1 MQGGV
6 VSGNPAQ
13 QGGEGRGSRRS
24 SGQLL
29 GDSGPGRGRSSARRL
44 EAVPGR
50 RERGRAM
57 AAVPV
62 TTEGSVEL
70 PLADLNPDL
79 QKPLDSDSDSGQ
91 GSCET
96 ASPGPLGKSTASFED
111 RDSEEE
117 IFVRKKAKNQKVLE
131 DSESEE
137 EEDGGSPVQEN
148 ALGGDKENGEEKE
161 NIAAGKKKSHR
172 VCPALLDS
180 DDSDS
185 GDPLQPENLDTGRTA
200 GLPEGEL
207 EEERPLKS
215 GRKYRKHKQ
224 KHDVEGEPA
233 KEAVAKSRR
242 RKEKEKIMESIKQLR
257 KEKKP
262 VAEVNG
268 AERFPFNDSGCL
280 LDDKDLFDNGLE
292 EENDQPLEDE
302 ESLESIR
309 AAVKNK
315 IKKYKNKER
324 FPDSEGYKHVFD
336 EENEEPILKEPKRK
350 ERKAAR
356 LSKEAIKQLHSETQR
371 LLRES
376 SLSLPY
382 HVPEAKSVHDFF
394 KSRPRPACQGNAMAL
409 LKSSKYQ
416 LPLNE
421 ESAAVGSL
429 SKDCK
434 DGPVE
439 GDQSAAAEP
448 EMNLGRDVDDSV
460 TEPLAAEGRNLA
472 EDCAEQPRQ
481 DREDSHAVVGTVTD
495 DNTEAQQLPSCLSTE
510 CDQQKESEIPAAS
523 GDALMERGET
533 APDVQGETNT
543 QQVGPGLVAQPE
555 KVRKSK
561 LDKLRELG
569 IDLSIQPRICSDNES
584 FITLEEADSNK
595 ELEALKARFLKHTL
609 QPAKSKGERAIN
621 MNIIRKET
629 TSDGKEE
636 LRADVVPA
644 VLAAESL
651 EEAVH
656 TKPGEKLQAL
666 KAKLQEAMKLRRS
679 EERQKRQA
687 LFRLD
692 NEEMLEEEEE
702 EEEEEMTDES
712 EEEEEEE
719 EGDHENSE
727 FLLDE
732 AEEDNEDREEKHAED
747 GDKETD
753 KESIDGEKL
762 EKSERGDSVLKHPS
776 TESTLMLFKDSSSKM
791 GYSLPDEKLEMEETV
806 DKGPNKLEDDDSFSL
821 PALPKEN
828 SHNSSFEFIGS
839 MIPSYQ
845 PCNKQASRGGS
856 FFPAAGGFR
865 SPSPGFFKT
874 SFISS
879 ASKSSGKTS
888 EPSLPIEDS
897 QDLYNASP
905 EPKSLFPGAG
915 ESRFQF
921 SLEDDTQS
929 QLLDADGFLNVGQ
942 HRNKYQSSKHQLPLA
957 SMDENAM
964 DANMDELLDLCS
976 GQFSSQAE
984 HVANTSST
992 KKQNMEELLNL
1003 CSGKFVSQTGSP
1015 TWASSVSSKAEKYS
1029 DIEDPM
1035 AEALELC
1042 SGSFPTDRE
1051 EEEEEEQEELGG
1063 FQLLTDDEAFA
1074 SEEDEK
1080 EDEDSAAE
1088 EGERSDDEE
1097 EELLRHRPGSKKK
1110 LKLQDFMEEEA
1121 ELSGSDVGSEDE
1133 YDGED
1138 LNEYEEDI
1146 IDEELPDE
1154 AELGNQIQKFH
1165 MKAMLDDDKRRLRL
1179 YQERYLLDGDLHSDG
1194 PGRTRRFRWKNI
1206 DFASQMDL
1214 FQRDSD
1220 NEEENEEF
1228 EETEVKWR
1236 KERFEREQWLREQK
1250 EKNKEQ
1256 EEEEEEIGGDSE
1268 FMKLAKKVT
1277 AKSLQKKASPAVVA
1291 QGTAVLPRN
1300 PFEAFRPASD
1310 IQIKNGSLL
1319 NRPKAVL
1326 QKLAAMSDLNPNA
1339 PRNSRNFVFH
1349 TLSPEKSE
1357 EAKEKSK
1364 PQVKK
1369 RGPSAVITPAAKRP
1383 RVESSEETSQSRSI
1397 FQYLES

>member
-1 MQGGV
+1 
-6 VSGNPAQ
+6 
-13 QGGEGRGSRRS
+13 
-24 SGQLL
+24 
-29 GDSGPGRGRSSARRL
+29 
-44 EAVPGR
+44 
-50 RERGRAM
+50 M

-62 TTEGSVEL
+62 TTEDSVEL
-70 PLADLNPDL
+70 PLEDLNPDL

-137 EEDGGSPVQEN
+137 EKDEGSAVQED
-148 ALGGDKENGEEKE
+148 ALSEDKENGEEKE
-161 NIAAGKKKSHR
+161 NIAAEKKKKSHR
-172 VCPALLDS
+172 ILPALLDS
-180 DDSDS
+180 DDSDT
-185 GDPLQPENLDTGRTA
+185 GDPLQIENLETGKSSS
-200 GLPEGEL
+200 LPEGEL
-207 EEERPLKS
+207 GQERPLKS
-215 GRKYRKHKQ
+215 GKKYRKHKH
-224 KHDVEGEPA
+224 KHDVEEEPA

-262 VAEVNG
+262 VAEMDG
-268 AERFPFNDSGCL
+268 GERFPFNDSGCL

-292 EENDQPLEDE
+292 EEDDQAPEDE

-315 IKKYKNKER
+315 MKHYKNKEH
-324 FPDSEGYKHVFD
+324 FPESEGYKHVFD
-336 EENEEPILKEPKRK
+336 EENEEPVLKEPKRK

-376 SLSLPY
+376 SVSLPY
-382 HVPEAKSVHDFF
+382 HVPEAKSVHDFY

-429 SKDCK
+429 SKDGK
-434 DGPVE
+434 DGPMQ
-439 GDQSAAAEP
+439 GDQSAAAEA
-448 EMNLGRDVDDSV
+448 EMNLGRDADASV
-460 TEPLAAEGRNLA
+460 TEPLAAEGRNLP

-481 DREDSHAVVGTVTD
+481 DREDSDAVTESVTD
-495 DNTEAQQLPSCLSTE
+495 DNTKEQQLSSCLSTH
-510 CDQQKESEIPAAS
+510 CDEQKGRETPPAPA
-523 GDALMERGET
+523 DALMEREET
-533 APDVQGETNT
+533 APDVQGETNSP
-543 QQVGPGLVAQPE
+543 QVGPGLVAQPE

-584 FITLEEADSNK
+584 FINLEEADSNK

-609 QPAKSKGERAIN
+609 QTSKSKGERAIN

-656 TKPGEKLQAL
+656 KKPGEKLQAL
-666 KAKLQEAMKLRRS
+666 KAKLQEAMKLRRT
-679 EERQKRQA
+679 EERQKRHA
-687 LFRLD
+687 LFKLD

-702 EEEEEMTDES
+702 EEEEEEMTDES
-712 EEEEEEE
+712 EEEEEEEE

-732 AEEDNEDREEKHAED
+732 AEEDNEDPEEKHTED

-762 EKSERGDSVLKHPS
+762 EKSEHGDSALKHPS

-821 PALPKEN
+821 PALPKES

-845 PCNKQASRGGS
+845 PCNKQASRAGS

-984 HVANTSST
+984 HVPNTSST

-1015 TWASSVSSKAEKYS
+1015 TWASSVSSKLEKDS

-1063 FQLLTDDEAFA
+1063 FQLLTDDEACS

-1080 EDEDSAAE
+1080 GEDSAAE
-1088 EGERSDDEE
+1088 EEELSDEE
-1097 EELLRHRPGSKKK
+1097 EVLRHRPGLKKK

-1138 LNEYEEDI
+1138 LNEYEEEI
-1146 IDEELPDE
+1146 IDEELPND

-1165 MKAMLDDDKRRLRL
+1165 MKAMLDDDKRQLRL

-1228 EETEVKWR
+1228 DETEVKWR

-1256 EEEEEEIGGDSE
+1256 EEEEEIGGESS

-1291 QGTAVLPRN
+1291 QGSALLPRN

-1357 EAKEKSK
+1357 ETKEKSK

-1369 RGPSAVITPAAKRP
+1369 RGPSAVITSAAKRP
-1383 RVESSEETSQSRSI
+1383 RVESSEDSSQSRSI
-1397 FQYLES
+1397 FQFLES

>member
-1 MQGGV
+1 FYAPQ
-6 VSGNPAQ
+6 N
-13 QGGEGRGSRRS
+13 
-24 SGQLL
+24 
-29 GDSGPGRGRSSARRL
+29 
-44 EAVPGR
+44 
-50 RERGRAM
+50 
-57 AAVPV
+57 
-62 TTEGSVEL
+62 
-70 PLADLNPDL
+70 
-79 QKPLDSDSDSGQ
+79 
-91 GSCET
+91 
-96 ASPGPLGKSTASFED
+96 
-111 RDSEEE
+111 
-117 IFVRKKAKNQKVLE
+117 
-131 DSESEE
+131 
-137 EEDGGSPVQEN
+137 
-148 ALGGDKENGEEKE
+148 KE
-161 NIAAGKKKSHR
+161 HF
-172 VCPALLDS
+172 
-180 DDSDS
+180 
-185 GDPLQPENLDTGRTA
+185 
-200 GLPEGEL
+200 PEG
-207 EEERPLKS
+207 
-215 GRKYRKHKQ
+215 
-224 KHDVEGEPA
+224 
-233 KEAVAKSRR
+233 
-242 RKEKEKIMESIKQLR
+242 
-257 KEKKP
+257 
-262 VAEVNG
+262 
-268 AERFPFNDSGCL
+268 
-280 LDDKDLFDNGLE
+280 
-292 EENDQPLEDE
+292 
-302 ESLESIR
+302 
-309 AAVKNK
+309 
-315 IKKYKNKER
+315 
-324 FPDSEGYKHVFD
+324 EGYKHVFD
-336 EENEEPILKEPKRK
+336 EENEEPVLKEPKRK

-371 LLRES
+371 LIRES
-376 SLSLPY
+376 SVSLPY
-382 HVPEAKSVHDFF
+382 HVPEAKTVHDFF
-394 KSRPRPACQGNAMAL
+394 KRRPRPACQGNAMAL

-421 ESAAVGSL
+421 ESAATGNL

-434 DGPVE
+434 DGPVKS
-439 GDQSAAAEP
+439 DQSAAAEP
-448 EMNLGRDVDDSV
+448 EMNLAKDVDAAV
-460 TEPLAAEGRNLA
+460 TEEVGKNLP

-481 DREDSHAVVGTVTD
+481 DQEDSHATVTGTVTTD
-495 DNTEAQQLPSCLSTE
+495 GNTEEQPPSHCLSTD
-510 CDQQKESEIPAAS
+510 CDEHKESEIPPAP
-523 GDALMERGET
+523 GDALVQGGET
-533 APDVQGETNT
+533 QPDIQSETSS

-569 IDLSIQPRICSDNES
+569 IDVSIKPRICSDNES
-584 FITLEEADSNK
+584 FITLDEAEPNK

-609 QPAKSKGERAIN
+609 QTSKSKAERAIN

-651 EEAVH
+651 EETVH

-687 LFRLD
+687 LFKLD
-692 NEEMLEEEEE
+692 NEEMLEEEEEE

-732 AEEDNEDREEKHAED
+732 AEEDNEDAEEKHVED

-762 EKSERGDSVLKHPS
+762 EKPGHCDSVLKNPS
-776 TESTLMLFKDSSSKM
+776 TESTLILFKDSSSKM
-791 GYSLPDEKLEMEETV
+791 GYSLPDEKLEMEETA
-806 DKGPNKLEDDDSFSL
+806 DKGPTKLEDDDSFSL
-821 PALPKEN
+821 PTLAKEN

-856 FFPAAGGFR
+856 FLPAAGGFR
-865 SPSPGFFKT
+865 SPSPGFFRT

-929 QLLDADGFLNVGQ
+929 QLLDADGFLNVGH

-976 GQFSSQAE
+976 GQFNSQAE
-984 HVANTSST
+984 HVPNTSSA

-1003 CSGKFVSQTGSP
+1003 CSGKFVSQSSP
-1015 TWASSVSSKAEKYS
+1015 TWASSVSSKAEKDS
-1029 DIEDPM
+1029 DMEDPM

-1051 EEEEEEQEELGG
+1051 EEEEEEEEQEELGG
-1063 FQLLTDDEAFA
+1063 FQLLTDDEALA

-1080 EDEDSAAE
+1080 GEDSAAE
-1088 EGERSDDEE
+1088 EAEISDEE
-1097 EELLRHRPGSKKK
+1097 EKLLRRRPGSKKK
-1110 LKLQDFMEEEA
+1110 LKLQDFMEDEA

-1133 YDGED
+1133 YDSED
-1138 LNEYEEDI
+1138 LNEYEEEI
-1146 IDEELPDE
+1146 IDEELPNDV
-1154 AELGNQIQKFH
+1154 ELGNQIQKFH
-1165 MKAMLDDDKRRLRL
+1165 MKAMLDDDKRQLRL
-1179 YQERYLLDGDLHSDG
+1179 YQERYLLDGDLHNDG

-1220 NEEENEEF
+1220 NDEENEEF
-1228 EETEVKWR
+1228 DDTEVKWR

-1256 EEEEEEIGGDSE
+1256 EEEEEEIAADSE

-1277 AKSLQKKASPAVVA
+1277 VKSLQKKANPAVVA
-1291 QGTAVLPRN
+1291 QEPTLLPRN

-1369 RGPSAVITPAAKRP
+1369 RGPSAVTTSVAKRP

>member
-1 MQGGV
+1 M
-6 VSGNPAQ
+6 
-13 QGGEGRGSRRS
+13 
-24 SGQLL
+24 
-29 GDSGPGRGRSSARRL
+29 
-44 EAVPGR
+44 
-50 RERGRAM
+50 
-57 AAVPV
+57 
-62 TTEGSVEL
+62 
-70 PLADLNPDL
+70 

-96 ASPGPLGKSTASFED
+96 ASPGPLGQN
-111 RDSEEE
+111 SEEE

-137 EEDGGSPVQEN
+137 EEDGGSAVQED

-161 NIAAGKKKSHR
+161 NIAAEKKKKSHR
-172 VCPALLDS
+172 ILPALLDS

-185 GDPLQPENLDTGRTA
+185 GDPLQIENLGTSRSSA
-200 GLPEGEL
+200 LPEGEL
-207 EEERPLKS
+207 GEERPLKS
-215 GRKYRKHKQ
+215 GKKYRKHKH
-224 KHDVEGEPA
+224 KHDVEEEPA
-233 KEAVAKSRR
+233 KEAGAKSRR

-262 VAEVNG
+262 VAEVGQVDG

-292 EENDQPLEDE
+292 EEDDQRPEDE

-315 IKKYKNKER
+315 IKHYKNKER

-336 EENEEPILKEPKRK
+336 EENEEPVLKEPKRK

-376 SLSLPY
+376 SVSLPY

-421 ESAAVGSL
+421 ESAAVGSS

-439 GDQSAAAEP
+439 GDQAAAAEP
-448 EMNLGRDVDDSV
+448 EMNLGRDVDAAV
-460 TEPLAAEGRNLA
+460 TEPLAAEGRNLP

-481 DREDSHAVVGTVTD
+481 DREDSHAVTETVTD
-495 DNTEAQQLPSCLSTE
+495 DNTKEQQLSNCLSAD
-510 CDQQKESEIPAAS
+510 CDEQKESEIPPAS

-533 APDVQGETNT
+533 APDVQGGTDT
-543 QQVGPGLVAQPE
+543 PQVEPGLVAQPE

-584 FITLEEADSNK
+584 FINLDEADSNK

-609 QPAKSKGERAIN
+609 QTSKSKGERAIN

-629 TSDGKEE
+629 TCDGKEE

-656 TKPGEKLQAL
+656 KKPGEKLQAL
-666 KAKLQEAMKLRRS
+666 KAKLQEAMKLRRT
-679 EERQKRQA
+679 EERQKR
-687 LFRLD
+687 
-692 NEEMLEEEEE
+692 
-702 EEEEEMTDES
+702 
-712 EEEEEEE
+712 
-719 EGDHENSE
+719 HNSE

-732 AEEDNEDREEKHAED
+732 AEEDNEDTEEKHTED

-762 EKSERGDSVLKHPS
+762 EKSEHGDSVLKHPS

-984 HVANTSST
+984 HVPNTSST

-1003 CSGKFVSQTGSP
+1003 CSGKFVSQSSP
-1015 TWASSVSSKAEKYS
+1015 TWASSVSSKAEKDS

-1042 SGSFPTDRE
+1042 SGSFPTDR
-1051 EEEEEEQEELGG
+1051 L
-1063 FQLLTDDEAFA
+1063 
-1074 SEEDEK
+1074 DEK
-1080 EDEDSAAE
+1080 GEDSAAE
-1088 EGERSDDEE
+1088 EAEMSDDEE
-1097 EELLRHRPGSKKK
+1097 ELLRYRPGSKKK
-1110 LKLQDFMEEEA
+1110 LKLQDFMEDEA

-1138 LNEYEEDI
+1138 LNEYEEEI
-1146 IDEELPDE
+1146 IDEELPND

-1165 MKAMLDDDKRRLRL
+1165 MSAMLDDDKRQLRL
-1179 YQERYLLDGDLHSDG
+1179 YQEQYLLDGDLHSDG

-1206 DFASQMDL
+1206 DFASQIDL

-1228 EETEVKWR
+1228 DETEVKWR

-1256 EEEEEEIGGDSE
+1256 EEEEEIGGDSE

-1291 QGTAVLPRN
+1291 QGSSLLPRN

-1369 RGPSAVITPAAKRP
+1369 RGPSAVITSAAKRP
-1383 RVESSEETSQSRSI
+1383 RIESSEESSQSRSI

>member
-1 MQGGV
+1 
-6 VSGNPAQ
+6 
-13 QGGEGRGSRRS
+13 
-24 SGQLL
+24 
-29 GDSGPGRGRSSARRL
+29 
-44 EAVPGR
+44 
-50 RERGRAM
+50 M

-62 TTEGSVEL
+62 TTEGPVEI

-96 ASPGPLGKSTASFED
+96 ASPGPLGKDTASFED
-111 RDSEEE
+111 GEEE
-117 IFVRKKAKNQKVLE
+117 IFVRKKAKNQKVLQ

-137 EEDGGSPVQEN
+137 EKDGGSSLQED
-148 ALGGDKENGEEKE
+148 ALDGDKENEEEKE
-161 NIAAGKKKSHR
+161 NFGAEKKKKSHR
-172 VCPALLDS
+172 VRPALLDS
-180 DDSDS
+180 DDSNT
-185 GDPLQPENLDTGRTA
+185 GDRLQIENLETGGMSA
-200 GLPEGEL
+200 LPEGEL
-207 EEERPLKS
+207 EEKRPQKS
-215 GRKYRKHKQ
+215 GKKHRKHK
-224 KHDVEGEPA
+224 HNVEEEPA
-233 KEAVAKSRR
+233 KEGVPKSRR
-242 RKEKEKIMESIKQLR
+242 RKEKEKIMDSIKQLR

-262 VAEVNG
+262 VAEQVDG
-268 AERFPFNDSGCL
+268 GERFPFNDSGCL
-280 LDDKDLFDNGLE
+280 LDDKELFDNGLE
-292 EENDQPLEDE
+292 EESDEHLEDE

-315 IKKYKNKER
+315 IKQYKNKER
-324 FPDSEGYKHVFD
+324 FPDDEGYKHVFD
-336 EENEEPILKEPKRK
+336 EENEEPVLKEPKRK

-371 LLRES
+371 LIRES
-376 SLSLPY
+376 SVSLPY
-382 HVPEAKSVHDFF
+382 HVPEAKSIHDFY
-394 KSRPRPACQGNAMAL
+394 KRRPRPACQGNAMAL

-421 ESAAVGSL
+421 ESAAIGNL
-429 SKDCK
+429 SKSCK
-434 DGPVE
+434 DGATE
-439 GDQSAAAEP
+439 GDQSAATEP
-448 EMNLGRDVDDSV
+448 EMNLGRDVDASV
-460 TEPLAAEGRNLA
+460 TEPLAAEGKNLP

-481 DREDSHAVVGTVTD
+481 DREDSHAVTGTVTD
-495 DNTEAQQLPSCLSTE
+495 DNTKEQQLSNCLSTD
-510 CDQQKESEIPAAS
+510 CDEQKESEIPPAS
-523 GDALMERGET
+523 GDAFMERGET
-533 APDVQGETNT
+533 APDKQGETNS
-543 QQVGPGLVAQPE
+543 QQLGPGPVAQPE

-584 FITLEEADSNK
+584 FINLDEADSNK
-595 ELEALKARFLKHTL
+595 ELEALKARFLKHTF
-609 QPAKSKGERAIN
+609 QTSKSKVERAIN

-644 VLAAESL
+644 VLAAEGL
-651 EEAVH
+651 EETVH

-687 LFRLD
+687 LFQLD

-702 EEEEEMTDES
+702 EEEEMTDES
-712 EEEEEEE
+712 EEEEE

-732 AEEDNEDREEKHAED
+732 AEEDNEDTEEKNTED

-762 EKSERGDSVLKHPS
+762 EKSEHGDSVLKHPS

-806 DKGPNKLEDDDSFSL
+806 DKGPTKLEDDDSFSL
-821 PALPKEN
+821 PTLAKES

-856 FFPAAGGFR
+856 SLPAAGGFR

-984 HVANTSST
+984 HVPNTSST

-1015 TWASSVSSKAEKYS
+1015 TWASSMSSKAEKDS

-1063 FQLLTDDEAFA
+1063 FQLLTDDEAVA

-1080 EDEDSAAE
+1080 GEDSGDEEAE
-1088 EGERSDDEE
+1088 VSDE
-1097 EELLRHRPGSKKK
+1097 EELLRHRRGMKKK

-1138 LNEYEEDI
+1138 LNEYEEEI

-1165 MKAMLDDDKRRLRL
+1165 MKAMLDDDKRQLRL

-1228 EETEVKWR
+1228 DETEVKWR

-1256 EEEEEEIGGDSE
+1256 EEEEEEIAGNNE

-1277 AKSLQKKASPAVVA
+1277 ARSLQKKASPAVVA
-1291 QGTAVLPRN
+1291 QDTSLLPRN
-1300 PFEAFRPASD
+1300 PFEAFRPAGD

-1326 QKLAAMSDLNPNA
+1326 QKLAAMSDLNLNA

-1357 EAKEKSK
+1357 EAREKSN

-1369 RGPSAVITPAAKRP
+1369 RGPPAAITSAAKRP
-1383 RVESSEETSQSRSI
+1383 RVESSEESSQSRSI

>member
-1 MQGGV
+1 M
-6 VSGNPAQ
+6 
-13 QGGEGRGSRRS
+13 
-24 SGQLL
+24 
-29 GDSGPGRGRSSARRL
+29 
-44 EAVPGR
+44 
-50 RERGRAM
+50 
-57 AAVPV
+57 
-62 TTEGSVEL
+62 
-70 PLADLNPDL
+70 

-111 RDSEEE
+111 REEE

-137 EEDGGSPVQEN
+137 EEGGDSPVQED
-148 ALGGDKENGEEKE
+148 ALGGDKGNEGEKQ
-161 NIAAGKKKSHR
+161 NITAEKKKSHR
-172 VCPALLDS
+172 ILPAMLDS
-180 DDSDS
+180 DDSDT
-185 GDPLQPENLDTGRTA
+185 GDPVQIENLETGRSSA
-200 GLPEGEL
+200 LPEGEQG
-207 EEERPLKS
+207 EERPLKS
-215 GRKYRKHKQ
+215 GKKYRKHKH
-224 KHDVEGEPA
+224 KRSIEEEPA
-233 KEAVAKSRR
+233 KEAGAKSRR

-262 VAEVNG
+262 VAEVG
-268 AERFPFNDSGCL
+268 QVDGGERFPFNDSGCL

-292 EENDQPLEDE
+292 EEDDQPLEDE

-315 IKKYKNKER
+315 IKQYKNKER

-336 EENEEPILKEPKRK
+336 EENEEAVLKEPKRK

-376 SLSLPY
+376 SVSLPY

-416 LPLNE
+416 LSLNE
-421 ESAAVGSL
+421 ESAAIGSL

-448 EMNLGRDVDDSV
+448 EMNLARDVDASV
-460 TEPLAAEGRNLA
+460 TEPLAAEGKNLP

-481 DREDSHAVVGTVTD
+481 DREDSHVVTETVTD
-495 DNTEAQQLPSCLSTE
+495 DNTKEQQLSICLSTD
-510 CDQQKESEIPAAS
+510 CDEQKESEIPPAS

-543 QQVGPGLVAQPE
+543 QQVRPGLVAQPE

-584 FITLEEADSNK
+584 FINLDEADSNK

-609 QPAKSKGERAIN
+609 QTSKSKGERAIN
-621 MNIIRKET
+621 MNIIRKEA
-629 TSDGKEE
+629 TSDGTEE

-651 EEAVH
+651 EETIH
-656 TKPGEKLQAL
+656 KKPGEKLQAL
-666 KAKLQEAMKLRRS
+666 KAKLQEAMKLRRT
-679 EERQKRQA
+679 EERQKRHA

-702 EEEEEMTDES
+702 EEEEEEMTDES
-712 EEEEEEE
+712 EEEEEE

-732 AEEDNEDREEKHAED
+732 AEEDNEDTEEKHTED

-753 KESIDGEKL
+753 NESTDGEKL
-762 EKSERGDSVLKHPS
+762 EKSEHGDSVLKHPS

-806 DKGPNKLEDDDSFSL
+806 DKGPTKLEDDDSFSL

-984 HVANTSST
+984 HVPNTSST

-1003 CSGKFVSQTGSP
+1003 CSGKFVSQSSP
-1015 TWASSVSSKAEKYS
+1015 TWASSVSSKAEKDS

-1042 SGSFPTDRE
+1042 SGSFPTDRSA
-1051 EEEEEEQEELGG
+1051 
-1063 FQLLTDDEAFA
+1063 LL
-1074 SEEDEK
+1074 SSNLQKLILDEK
-1080 EDEDSAAE
+1080 GEDSAAE
-1088 EGERSDDEE
+1088 EAEVSDDE

-1138 LNEYEEDI
+1138 LNEYEEEM
-1146 IDEELPDE
+1146 IDEELPND

-1165 MKAMLDDDKRRLRL
+1165 MSAMLDDDKRQLRL

-1228 EETEVKWR
+1228 DETEGKWR

-1256 EEEEEEIGGDSE
+1256 EEEEEEIGGGSE

-1291 QGTAVLPRN
+1291 QGSALLPRN

-1310 IQIKNGSLL
+1310 SQIKNGSLL

-1349 TLSPEKSE
+1349 TLSPEKNE

-1369 RGPSAVITPAAKRP
+1369 RGPSAVVTSAAKRP

>member
-1 MQGGV
+1 
-6 VSGNPAQ
+6 
-13 QGGEGRGSRRS
+13 
-24 SGQLL
+24 
-29 GDSGPGRGRSSARRL
+29 
-44 EAVPGR
+44 
-50 RERGRAM
+50 M
-57 AAVPV
+57 AAAAAPA
-62 TTEGSVEL
+62 EF
-70 PLADLNPDL
+70 PLEDLNSDL
-79 QKPLDSDSDSGQ
+79 QKTLDSDSDSGQ

-96 ASPGPLGKSTASFED
+96 ASPGHFSKGIASLDD

-117 IFVRKKAKNQKVLE
+117 IFVRKKAKSKKLLQE
-131 DSESEE
+131 SESEDG
-137 EEDGGSPVQEN
+137 EDGGSFVQN
-148 ALGGDKENGEEKE
+148 DTPGGDKENGEEKE
-161 NIAAGKKKSHR
+161 SITAQRNKKSHR
-172 VCPALLDS
+172 IRQGPLDS
-180 DDSDS
+180 DDSDT
-185 GDPLQPENLDTGRTA
+185 GDQLQTGNLEVSRKS
-200 GLPEGEL
+200 GLPENEL

-215 GRKYRKHKQ
+215 GKKYRKHK
-224 KHDVEGEPA
+224 HDSEGETA
-233 KEAVAKSRR
+233 KKAVGKSRR
-242 RKEKEKIMESIKQLR
+242 RKEKERRIESTKQLK

-262 VAEVNG
+262 RAEQVDSG
-268 AERFPFNDSGCL
+268 ERYPFNDSGCL
-280 LDDKDLFDNGLE
+280 LDDKELFDNGLE
-292 EENDQPLEDE
+292 EENDYPPEDE
-302 ESLESIR
+302 ESIESIR

-315 IKKYKNKER
+315 MKKYKNKEQ
-324 FPDSEGYKHVFD
+324 FSEGEGYKHVFD
-336 EENEEPILKEPKRK
+336 EDEEPVLKEPKRK

-371 LLRES
+371 LIRES
-376 SLSLPY
+376 SVSLPY
-382 HVPEAKSVHDFF
+382 HVPETKSIHDFF
-394 KSRPRPACQGNAMAL
+394 KRRPRPVCQGNAMAL
-409 LKSSKYQ
+409 LKSAKYQ
-416 LPLNE
+416 LSLNE
-421 ESAAVGSL
+421 ESADTENL
-429 SKDCK
+429 NTDCK
-434 DGPVE
+434 DGRIE
-439 GDQSAAAEP
+439 GDQSAANEP
-448 EMNLGRDVDDSV
+448 EASLGGDVDKTV
-460 TEPLAAEGRNLA
+460 NKPLADVGKNLT
-472 EDCAEQPRQ
+472 EDCAEKPRQ
-481 DREDSHAVVGTVTD
+481 DSDDSHAIRTVTI
-495 DNTEAQQLPSCLSTE
+495 DNNTGEPQHSNFLSTDCSE
-510 CDQQKESEIPAAS
+510 QEEDEIPLAVG
-523 GDALMERGET
+523 GDALEQRDET
-533 APDVQGETNT
+533 APDVECEKSS

-561 LDKLRELG
+561 LEKLRELG
-569 IDLSIQPRICSDNES
+569 IDLSIKPRICSGNES
-584 FITLEEADSNK
+584 FINLDESDSNK

-609 QPAKSKGERAIN
+609 RTSKSKVERTIN

-629 TSDGKEE
+629 TSEGKEE
-636 LRADVVPA
+636 LKADVVPA
-644 VLAAESL
+644 VLATESL
-651 EEAVH
+651 DETVH

-666 KAKLQEAMKLRRS
+666 KAKLQEAMKLRRT

-687 LFRLD
+687 LFKLD
-692 NEEMLEEEEE
+692 NEEMLEEDEE

-712 EEEEEEE
+712 EEEEE
-719 EGDHENSE
+719 GNHENVE
-727 FLLDE
+727 FLLCE
-732 AEEDNEDREEKHAED
+732 AEEDNEDIEEKQVED

-762 EKSERGDSVLKHPS
+762 EKSVHCDSVPKPPS

-791 GYSLPDEKLEMEETV
+791 GYSLPDEKLEMEEAA
-806 DKGPNKLEDDDSFSL
+806 DKGPTKLEDDDSFSL
-821 PALPKEN
+821 PTLAKEN
-828 SHNSSFEFIGS
+828 SHNSSFELIGS

-845 PCNKQASRGGS
+845 PCNKQMSRGGNFLS
-856 FFPAAGGFR
+856 AAGGFR

-915 ESRFQF
+915 ESQFQF

-942 HRNKYQSSKHQLPLA
+942 HRNKYQSSKHQLTLA

-984 HVANTSST
+984 HVPNTSSN

-1003 CSGKFVSQTGSP
+1003 CSGKFVSQSSP
-1015 TWASSVSSKAEKYS
+1015 TWASSVSSKAEKDS

-1035 AEALELC
+1035 AEALALC

-1051 EEEEEEQEELGG
+1051 EEDEEEQEELGD
-1063 FQLLTDDEAFA
+1063 FQLLTDDDAFD

-1080 EDEDSAAE
+1080 SGDSDPEEAE
-1088 EGERSDDEE
+1088 ISDEE
-1097 EELLRHRPGSKKK
+1097 EQLLRHRQGSKKK
-1110 LKLQDFMEEEA
+1110 LKLQDFMEDEA

-1138 LNEYEEDI
+1138 LNEYEEEI
-1146 IDEELPDE
+1146 IDEELPNE
-1154 AELGNQIQKFH
+1154 VELENQIQKLH
-1165 MKAMLDDDKRRLRL
+1165 MKAMLDDDKRQLRL
-1179 YQERYLLDGDLHSDG
+1179 YQERYLIDGDLHSDG
-1194 PGRTRRFRWKNI
+1194 PGRMRRFRWKNI
-1206 DFASQMDL
+1206 DYASQIDL

-1220 NEEENEEF
+1220 NDDENEQF
-1228 EETEVKWR
+1228 DETEAKWR

-1256 EEEEEEIGGDSE
+1256 EEEEEEIGEDSQ

-1277 AKSLQKKASPAVVA
+1277 AKSLQKKASPAAVV
-1291 QGTAVLPRN
+1291 QDTTLLPRN
-1300 PFEAFRPASD
+1300 PFETFRPAGD

-1349 TLSPEKSE
+1349 TLSPDKSA

-1369 RGPSAVITPAAKRP
+1369 RGPTAVITSLAKRP
-1383 RVESSEETSQSRSI
+1383 RVESTEETSQSRSI

>member
-1 MQGGV
+1 
-6 VSGNPAQ
+6 
-13 QGGEGRGSRRS
+13 
-24 SGQLL
+24 
-29 GDSGPGRGRSSARRL
+29 
-44 EAVPGR
+44 
-50 RERGRAM
+50 M

-62 TTEGSVEL
+62 TTEGPVEI

-79 QKPLDSDSDSGQ
+79 QKALDSDSDSGQ

-96 ASPGPLGKSTASFED
+96 ASPGPLGTGTASFED
-111 RDSEEE
+111 GDSEEE
-117 IFVRKKAKNQKVLE
+117 IFVRKKAKNQKVLQ

-137 EEDGGSPVQEN
+137 GEDGDSPVQED
-148 ALGGDKENGEEKE
+148 ALDGDKENEEEKE
-161 NIAAGKKKSHR
+161 NFAAEKKKKSHR
-172 VCPALLDS
+172 VRPSLLDS
-180 DDSDS
+180 DDSNT
-185 GDPLQPENLDTGRTA
+185 GDRLQIENLETGRKSA
-200 GLPEGEL
+200 LPECEL
-207 EEERPLKS
+207 EEKRPRKS
-215 GRKYRKHKQ
+215 GKKHS
-224 KHDVEGEPA
+224 KHRHSIEEEPA
-233 KEAVAKSRR
+233 EEGVAKSRR
-242 RKEKEKIMESIKQLR
+242 RKGKEKIMESIKQLR

-262 VAEVNG
+262 VAEVDG
-268 AERFPFNDSGCL
+268 GERFPFNDSGCL
-280 LDDKDLFDNGLE
+280 LDDKELFDNGLE
-292 EENDQPLEDE
+292 EEDDQPLEDE

-315 IKKYKNKER
+315 IKQYKTKER
-324 FPDSEGYKHVFD
+324 FPDDEGYKHVFD
-336 EENEEPILKEPKRK
+336 EEDEEPVLKEPKRK

-371 LLRES
+371 LIRES
-376 SLSLPY
+376 SVSLPY
-382 HVPEAKSVHDFF
+382 HVPEAKSVHDFY
-394 KSRPRPACQGNAMAL
+394 KRRPRPACQGNAMAL

-421 ESAAVGSL
+421 ESAAIGNL
-429 SKDCK
+429 SKGCK

-439 GDQSAAAEP
+439 GDQSAATEP
-448 EMNLGRDVDDSV
+448 EMNLGRDVDASV
-460 TEPLAAEGRNLA
+460 TEPLAAEGKNLP
-472 EDCAEQPRQ
+472 EDGAEQPGQ
-481 DREDSHAVVGTVTD
+481 DREDSHAVTETVAD
-495 DNTEAQQLPSCLSTE
+495 GNTEEQQLSNCLSTD
-510 CDQQKESEIPAAS
+510 CDEQKESEIPSAS

-533 APDVQGETNT
+533 APDVQGETNS
-543 QQVGPGLVAQPE
+543 QQVGPGLVEQPE

-569 IDLSIQPRICSDNES
+569 IDLSIQPRICSDKES
-584 FITLEEADSNK
+584 FIILDEADSNK
-595 ELEALKARFLKHTL
+595 ELEALKARFLKHTF
-609 QPAKSKGERAIN
+609 QTSKSKVERAIN
-621 MNIIRKET
+621 MNIIRKEM
-629 TSDGKEE
+629 TSAGKEE

-644 VLAAESL
+644 VLAAEGL
-651 EEAVH
+651 EETVH

-687 LFRLD
+687 LFKLD
-692 NEEMLEEEEE
+692 NEEMLLRGHQCGEEEEE
-702 EEEEEMTDES
+702 EEEEEM
-712 EEEEEEE
+712 EEEERRWLA
-719 EGDHENSE
+719 NSE

-732 AEEDNEDREEKHAED
+732 AEEDNEDTEEKHTED

-762 EKSERGDSVLKHPS
+762 EKSEHGDSVLKHPS

-806 DKGPNKLEDDDSFSL
+806 DKGPSKLEDDDSFSL
-821 PALPKEN
+821 PTLGKEN

-856 FFPAAGGFR
+856 FLPAAGGFR

-984 HVANTSST
+984 HVPNTSST

-1003 CSGKFVSQTGSP
+1003 CSGKFVSQSSP
-1015 TWASSVSSKAEKYS
+1015 TWASSVSSKAEKDS

-1042 SGSFPTDRE
+1042 SGSFPTDR
-1051 EEEEEEQEELGG
+1051 LA
-1063 FQLLTDDEAFA
+1063 LLPQNLQKLILATV
-1074 SEEDEK
+1074 
-1080 EDEDSAAE
+1080 
-1088 EGERSDDEE
+1088 
-1097 EELLRHRPGSKKK
+1097 

-1138 LNEYEEDI
+1138 LNEYEEEI
-1146 IDEELPDE
+1146 IDEELPNE
-1154 AELGNQIQKFH
+1154 AELENQIQKFH
-1165 MKAMLDDDKRRLRL
+1165 MSAMLDDDKRQLRL

-1194 PGRTRRFRWKNI
+1194 PGRTRKFRWKNI

-1228 EETEVKWR
+1228 ETEVKWR

-1256 EEEEEEIGGDSE
+1256 EEEEEEEEIAGNSE

-1277 AKSLQKKASPAVVA
+1277 AKSLQKKATPAVVV
-1291 QGTAVLPRN
+1291 QDTTLLPRN
-1300 PFEAFRPASD
+1300 PFEAFRPAGD

-1369 RGPSAVITPAAKRP
+1369 RGPSAVITSAAKRP